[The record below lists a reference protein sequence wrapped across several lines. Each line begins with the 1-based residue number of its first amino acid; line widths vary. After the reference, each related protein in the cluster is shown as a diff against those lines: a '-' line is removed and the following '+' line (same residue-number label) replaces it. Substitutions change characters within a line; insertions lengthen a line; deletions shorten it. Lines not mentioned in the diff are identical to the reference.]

1 MMSPADETRT
11 VSSRRPG
18 SREARSGLI
27 LVNVLF
33 IVALSALVV
42 LLMVSSQADAIDRTV
57 RLHEA
62 SQAGVIARSGEL
74 SAVTALRRDVVTAP
88 ETDNTAEPWAAIQE
102 QDIAIEGG
110 TFSLTITDDQA
121 RFNLNTVANGGLV
134 TEDRLGKILAAGGLR
149 PTLRTPI
156 IALVRASGPLSDLDQ
171 LTAVGLTLTE
181 IAVLRAFITVLPLD
195 TGINLNT
202 ADERMLAVL
211 FDSPMTAGQL
221 VRTRQRN
228 RGALTPQDLARQN
241 IYAPPGVGFTSNF
254 FQVTSEVQVGET
266 RQRIVSSLI
275 RQSGRRGPEV
285 LVYARRRTA
294 ADSE

>member
-1 MMSPADETRT
+1 MMSRKE
-11 VSSRRPG
+11 

-57 RLHEA
+57 KLREA

-74 SAVTALRRDVVTAP
+74 SAVTALRRDAVTAP

-134 TEDRLGKILAAGGLR
+134 TEDRLGKILAAVGLR
-149 PTLRTPI
+149 PALRTPI
-156 IALVRASGPLSDLDQ
+156 IVLVRAGGPLADLNQ
-171 LTAVGLTLTE
+171 LTTVGLTPAE
-181 IAVLRAFITVLPLD
+181 IDTLRSLVTVLPQD

-202 ADERMLAVL
+202 ADERMLALL
-211 FDSPMTAGQL
+211 FDSPMTASLL

-228 RGALTPQDLARQN
+228 RGALTPQDLARQS

-254 FQVTSEVQVGET
+254 FQVTSEVQVGDT

-275 RQSGRRGPEV
+275 RQSGRRGPDV
-285 LVYARRRTA
+285 LVYSRRRTA
-294 ADSE
+294 TASE

>member
-1 MMSPADETRT
+1 MS
-11 VSSRRPG
+11 RPQ

-42 LLMVSSQADAIDRTV
+42 LLMVSSQSDAIDRTV
-57 RLHEA
+57 RLREA

-74 SAVTALRRDVVTAP
+74 SAVTALRRDAATAP
-88 ETDNTAEPWAAIQE
+88 ETDNSAEPWAAIRE

-134 TEDRLGKILAAGGLR
+134 TEERLGKILAAVGLR
-149 PTLRTPI
+149 PALRTPI
-156 IALVRASGPLSDLDQ
+156 IALVRASGPLANLDQ
-171 LTAVGLTLTE
+171 LSTVGLTVAE
-181 IAVLRAFITVLPLD
+181 IAALRPLITVLPLD
-195 TGINLNT
+195 TSINLNT
-202 ADERMLAVL
+202 ADERMIAVL
-211 FDSPMTAGQL
+211 FDSPMTAGLL

-228 RGALTPQDLARQN
+228 RGVLTPQDLARRD

-254 FQVTSEVQVGET
+254 FRVTSEVQVGDT

-294 ADSE
+294 AASK